1 MNKTKTSLLFFIA
14 GVLLWLIKI
23 TFGLETAIWL
33 TFVLGA
39 AGLIFA
45 VAGRNLI
52 LILCNAAL
60 MSSVFILMAVEN
72 FTG

>member
-1 MNKTKTSLLFFIA
+1 MNKTKTSLLFFVA

-39 AGLIFA
+39 AGLVFA
-45 VAGRNLI
+45 AAGRNLI
-52 LILCNAAL
+52 LIICNAAL
-60 MSSVFILMAVEN
+60 MSSVFILMIVEN
-72 FTG
+72 YTG